1 MSGSVWDIE
10 GLVGESDIPYE
21 QEIAKNPNNLS
32 NWLRYYRFKS
42 STSSCTFQNR
52 VFILERAVK
61 QLPRSYK
68 LWMIYIDLVLQE
80 VRNSVSYKSKS
91 EIILVNMVFERSLQL
106 LNRAPVLWI
115 KYLEFLVEKQ
125 PYEITLL
132 RRKFNECLYNLP
144 ISQHHLIWPLYIRF
158 ADDVGG
164 MTGVKVYLKYLQY
177 ATPESLQGLNNE
189 QEGEL
194 GITIDDII
202 SKLVEFGDVKE
213 ASKLFQH
220 ILQHT
225 DKFIGLSKSPLQL
238 WIEYIDLLVSSVSKN
253 KRSTVNYNEF
263 DYFFEKLIKDGLQK
277 FPDQIG
283 KFYLKLT
290 FYFIKRKNLF
300 KARYYFDEGL
310 KTCVSVKDFT
320 MIFDSYTE
328 FEENILTNMSEKLEK
343 VGEDSDLNNELDL
356 RMNVF
361 EKLINDRPYLLNDM
375 MLRQDVNNLD
385 EWFKKI
391 ELYKKDS
398 DINRMLD
405 TYAAALR
412 TINPLKAHSLSNKKE
427 NTLPSLWINYANVYA
442 SQNDVKTANLIF
454 SKSVKSQFQS
464 PDDLATL
471 YIEWCEL
478 FVKHNDDKKAIE
490 IVEDVCTSER
500 GKFDYNDSSIDIHI
514 RIQKSIKLWSFYL
527 DLLESMIENN
537 NQIDEIE
544 KVINAYNITIDLKI
558 ATPLTIIN
566 FANFLEEWNFYER
579 SFSAYE
585 MGLKIFKDSKIK
597 FEIWNIYLSKI
608 IKHELNIERI
618 RDLFEQCLN
627 ESSIEGYNGCP
638 ANLCKPVYL
647 LYSQYEQNKGWATK
661 SIKILQ
667 QALSKLDDGYNQ
679 EFYTKAEKD
688 TILRDKFDIYQVLI
702 NKILKL
708 NDYNE
713 TRKIYEQSLKDDQ
726 LTLPN
731 LIQLTMEFINFETEL
746 MELNRVRSLFKYV
759 CQLSN
764 PQNPLVEPVWHNWET
779 FELNHGNEATF
790 KDMLRYKR
798 KIVTEFENDII
809 LKNSLNPMGFVKSSQ
824 GPKVSSIAVS
834 EPKEE
839 NNPDS
844 IELDMDM

>member
-1 MSGSVWDIE
+1 MSGSIWDIGE
-10 GLVGESDIPYE
+10 LVKEEDIPYE
-21 QEIAKNPNNLS
+21 QELAKNPNDLS

-42 STSSCTFQNR
+42 SASSCTFRSR

-68 LWMIYIDLVLQE
+68 LWMLYIDIVLQE
-80 VRNSVSYKSKS
+80 MQNSNSYKSKS
-91 EIILVNMVFERSLQL
+91 EIVQVNVIFERSLQL
-106 LNRAPVLWI
+106 LNRAPMLWI
-115 KYLEFLVEKQ
+115 KYLDFLVEKQ

-194 GITIDDII
+194 GITVDDII
-202 SKLVEFGDVKE
+202 SKLIEFGDVKE
-213 ASKLFQH
+213 ASNLFQH

-238 WIEYIDLLVSSVSKN
+238 WVEYIDLLVNSVSKN
-253 KRSTVNYNEF
+253 KRGTVNYNEL

-328 FEENILTNMSEKLEK
+328 FEENILSNMSEKLERL
-343 VGEDSDLNNELDL
+343 GEDSDLNNELDM
-356 RMNVF
+356 RMIAF
-361 EKLINDRPYLLNDM
+361 EKLINDRPHLLNDM

-391 ELYKKDS
+391 ELFKEEKN
-398 DINRMLD
+398 INMMLD

-412 TINPLKAHSLSNKKE
+412 TINPLKAHSFSNNKE
-427 NTLPSLWINYANVYA
+427 NTLPNLWVNYANVYA

-471 YIEWCEL
+471 YIEWSEL

-490 IVEDVCTSER
+490 IIENICTSELV
-500 GKFDYNDSSIDIHI
+500 KFDYSDPSIDIHI
-514 RIQKSIKLWSFYL
+514 RVRKSIKIWSFYL

-537 NQIDEIE
+537 NQTDEIE
-544 KVINAYNITIDLKI
+544 KVINAYNKTIELKI

-566 FANFLEEWNFYER
+566 FANFLEDWNFYER
-579 SFSAYE
+579 SFSVYE
-585 MGLKIFKDSKIK
+585 IGLKIFKDTKIK

-608 IKHELNIERI
+608 IKHDVNIERI

-627 ESSIEGYNGCP
+627 ESSIEGYKGCP
-638 ANLCKPVYL
+638 ANLSKSVYL
-647 LYSQYEQNKGWATK
+647 LYSQYEQSKGWITK

-667 QALSKLDDGYNQ
+667 QGLSKLEDGYKQ
-679 EFYTKAEKD
+679 DSYTKTEKD
-688 TILRDKFDIYQVLI
+688 TILQDKFDIYQILI
-702 NKILKL
+702 SKVLKL
-708 NDYNE
+708 NDSNE
-713 TRKIYEQSLKDDQ
+713 TRKIYEQSLKDTQ
-726 LTLPN
+726 LPLPS
-731 LIQLTMEFINFETEL
+731 LIQLAREFINFETEL
-746 MELNRVRSLFKYV
+746 MEFNRVRSLFKFV

-764 PQNPLVEPVWHNWET
+764 PQSPLLEPVWNTWET
-779 FELNHGNEATF
+779 FELSHGTESTF

-798 KIVTEFENDII
+798 KIVTEFENDVI
-809 LKNSLNPMGFVKSSQ
+809 LRNSLNPMGFVKSSE
-824 GPKVSSIAVS
+824 GPKVSSINMS
-834 EPKEE
+834 ESKEE
-839 NNPDS
+839 INPDS